1 MHHLSLPSPK
11 IFYSDLSTS
20 VPEKGEGKKLN
31 KKIIIRRI
39 RRIRIKY
46 YILKSKVCL
55 NSCNRAFIFKIY
67 FSKTVCLFSTPE
79 CRFPAKRDDSWN
91 DIFRPILSWFR
102 DKARQWSAD
111 CQLEVYAFYLGL
123 TFNQA
128 LRFGTLRK
136 GGRGNLENCAY
147 LWESPRAI
155 RSVINF
161 FFFRMQQLLAHKV
174 NH

>member
-11 IFYSDLSTS
+11 IFYSDSSTS
-20 VPEKGEGKKLN
+20 VPEKGEGKKNN
-31 KKIIIRRI
+31 KKIIIRR
-39 RRIRIKY
+39 RRIKY

-55 NSCNRAFIFKIY
+55 NSSNRAFIFKIY

-79 CRFPAKRDDSWN
+79 CRCPARRHDSWN
-91 DIFRPILSWFR
+91 DIFRSILSWFR
-102 DKARQWSAD
+102 EKARQWSAD

-123 TFNQA
+123 NFNQA

-136 GGRGNLENCAY
+136 GGGGNLENCAY

-155 RSVINF
+155 RSVTNF
-161 FFFRMQQLLAHKV
+161 FFFYRMQQLLAHKV